1 MKDVQKLFRECVME
15 MESIGM
21 DISTRIVEV
30 KVNSRLSR
38 ALGRCCVVSRV
49 NGNYWFRIEIQPNM
63 LVDGIDDAVPKN
75 TLMHELIHTCPGAF
89 NHGYEFQ
96 RRAEAVNRKLGY
108 NVHTRTSAD
117 SLEAAGGTLKK
128 KTANYGIF
136 CMKCCKVVETRNRWS
151 STLERIG
158 SYRHS
163 GCGGSLKVIGLNGNV
178 VVSPVWSAANNHT

>member
-75 TLMHELIHTCPGAF
+75 TIMHELIHTCPGAF

-117 SLEAAGGTLKK
+117 SLEAAGVTLKK